1 MKIQFSTGYAEDEVE
16 EVCSR
21 SREGNLSWY
30 KRGDRGLNWG
40 KSCGDGEAGIR
51 LRAMWEAKPTTLG
64 SGLNEKE
71 KKGDVKDG
79 PQCLT

>member
-1 MKIQFSTGYAEDEVE
+1 MQRMKWRRYAAEVGRAIS
-16 EVCSR
+16 C
-21 SREGNLSWY
+21 GY